1 MRIFGAWVLFGSLAL
16 STVALSATTPR
27 LVIYWGASLIDTA
40 QGVVRPDTSI
50 VIEGQRIK
58 AVVPTRRL
66 VAQDVQNAQV
76 FDMTG
81 RFVLPGLI
89 DSHEHLATPPD
100 RKFAEAMMRRDLY
113 SGITAVRDMADDLRS
128 VGELARESLL
138 GEIPGPDIYY
148 AALMA
153 GPSFFNDRR
162 TGEAAQGAVAGS
174 VPWMQAITDQTDMPI
189 AVALARGTYATG
201 IKIYANL
208 PGSLVKKITTEA
220 HRQGILVWAH
230 AAVFPA
236 SPKEVIEAGV
246 DSVSHVCYLTYQ
258 VYDKMPESY
267 QKRFDNDD
275 SRFAQGDD
283 PRIAALLAEMQ
294 RRGTILDATVSI
306 HASFEQHVAQHPQ
319 RKIYLCSSR
328 LALQLTNQA
337 YRAGVQISTGTDEVS
352 PASDRY
358 PQLYAELTQL
368 GAGAHLPNAQVLKSA
383 TLIGAR
389 ALGHESE
396 MGTIEPGKLANLVFV
411 EKSPL
416 ENIGNLRTVVL
427 TVKRGVRYPR
437 ADYRPVRPEEMP
449 EEYRE

>member
-1 MRIFGAWVLFGSLAL
+1 MGILDGLLL
-16 STVALSATTPR
+16 S
-27 LVIYWGASLIDTA
+27 LVIYRGASLIDTA
-40 QGVVRPDTSI
+40 HGAVHPDTSI
-50 VIEGQRIK
+50 VVEGARIK
-58 AVVPTRRL
+58 AVVPTRQL
-66 VAQDVQNAQV
+66 AAQDVQKAEV
-76 FDMTG
+76 VDMTG

-89 DSHEHLATPPD
+89 DSHQHLATPPD

-128 VGELARESLL
+128 VGELARESLM
-138 GEIPGPDIYY
+138 GEIPGPDIYF

-153 GPSFFNDRR
+153 GPSFFDDRR

-174 VPWMQAITDQTDMPI
+174 VPWMQAITEQTDMPI
-189 AVALARGTYATG
+189 AVAMARGTYATA

-208 PGSLVKKITTEA
+208 PGDLVKKITAEA

-236 SPKEVIEAGV
+236 SPREVIEAGV

-258 VYDKMPESY
+258 VYDQVPVSY

-275 SRFAQGDD
+275 SRFAHGDD
-283 PRIAALLAEMQ
+283 PQIAALFAEMR

-306 HASFEQHVAQHPQ
+306 HAAFEQHVAQHPQ
-319 RKIYLCSSR
+319 RKIYLCSSK

-337 YRAGVQISTGTDEVS
+337 YRAGVLISTGTDEVS
-352 PASDRY
+352 PASDPY
-358 PQLYAELTQL
+358 PQLYRELSQL
-368 GAGAHLPNAQVLKSA
+368 GAGARLPNAEVLKSA

-389 ALGHESE
+389 ALGHEAE
-396 MGTIEPGKLANLVFV
+396 MGSIEPGKLANLVFV

-416 ENIGNLRTVVL
+416 ENLENLKTVVL
-427 TVKRGVRYPR
+427 TVKRGLRYPR
-437 ADYRPVRPEEMP
+437 ADYRQVRPDEMP
-449 EEYRE
+449 EEYRK